1 MIKFNACKV
10 IEYKN
15 NVTIVG
21 CSKGGRKVSA
31 MLTQD
36 GIERYRSAYYLKTH
50 QMNSQRLPNFLL
62 IVVDDMGYSDCQPFG
77 GEISTP
83 NIKQLA
89 ESGVRFRNFHT
100 SALCAPT
107 RAMLLSGCDNHPN
120 TEYFYDFI
128 GQTDHVFSFECFC
141 RNLSLRRFIDR
152 LTEEKRQGTPLI
164 FINIHPN
171 VLLDTSYHS
180 GETLQL
186 LNELGI
192 EPRQVVFE
200 LTEKSAVTDFALFEK
215 VLSNYRSQ
223 GFRIAIDDVGSGYN
237 SLKTLIYLKP
247 EFIKLDRSLIQNI
260 DQNIEQQQLVSLIM
274 EYAKQSFTKVI
285 AEGIETINE
294 LKFIREHGVHY
305 GQGYALGK
313 PNEEVIPG
321 KMPLYMI

>member
-1 MIKFNACKV
+1 
-10 IEYKN
+10 
-15 NVTIVG
+15 
-21 CSKGGRKVSA
+21 
-31 MLTQD
+31 
-36 GIERYRSAYYLKTH
+36 
-50 QMNSQRLPNFLL
+50 MNSHVNNPQLSVR
-62 IVVDDMGYSDCQPFG
+62 
-77 GEISTP
+77 GEISFYSYLKYLSNRSRKEFLNYKRFIELKRIVESQSLNTFFQP
-83 NIKQLA
+83 IIKLD
-89 ESGVRFRNFHT
+89 SGKTIGYEVLNRPAQSKLF
-100 SALCAPT
+100 
-107 RAMLLSGCDNHPN
+107 PN

-152 LTEEKRQGTPLI
+152 LTEEERQGTPLI

-260 DQNIEQQQLVSLIM
+260 DQNIEQQQLVSLII

-321 KMPLYMI
+321 KMPLYVI